1 MRYETIKSVLLIFLV
16 LTSAVLTWT
25 LWTFQPKYEFNDK
38 KLVHEVSKI
47 SDPKDVGEIVRPVKL
62 LLHMDNEH
70 FGIVD
75 EKKIGETLQ
84 VLSSWS
90 FYDLGDARS
99 YSQDQIRSLAQ
110 RNNTLELIFPDL
122 VPFDLYKGIFSFES
136 ESLPRGSFDRLVIHW
151 EDGSGEDGTGFFISN
166 KEGNV
171 YESHV
176 NYEHIQALLNHLD
189 KQKSQFPEFKAYE
202 LPDGRVKYL
211 PAKETVMYRYHYY
224 ADYVDP
230 TEFKDALFK
239 DPSLVR
245 KIREDSTGEKLTDP
259 TSMMNVDKAT
269 SMISY
274 VNPSQ
279 ATDETTS
286 QDSMDLLKKSI
297 EFINEH
303 AGWTDNYKYF
313 SMDPTT
319 QKTTF
324 QLFLKGY
331 PVFNT
336 EGMSEIKLYWGKE
349 EVYQYRRPYFSLD
362 IPLPNPDKV
371 YLASGEEVMDTLLAD
386 PNIDID
392 KLHELILGYRIY
404 KNPENSKVIIL
415 EPSWY
420 YLYKDTWE
428 RFEVKEVRGNLS
440 GLG

>member
-1 MRYETIKSVLLIFLV
+1 MRYETIKSVLLVFLV
-16 LTSAVLTWT
+16 ITSAVLTWT

-38 KLVHEVSKI
+38 KQVHEVSI
-47 SDPKDVGEIVRPVKL
+47 SDSKDVGEVIRPVKL
-62 LLHMDNEH
+62 LLHMDSGH

-84 VLSSWS
+84 ELSSWS

-99 YSQDQIRSLAQ
+99 YSQDQIRAIAQ
-110 RNNTLELIFPDL
+110 RENSLELIFPDL
-122 VPFDLYKGIFSFES
+122 VPFDLYKGILRFEA
-136 ESLPRGSFDRLVIHW
+136 ESLPGGSFDRLVIHW
-151 EDGSGEDGTGFFISN
+151 EGESKEDGIGYFISN
-166 KEGNV
+166 KEGKV

-176 NYEHIQALLNHLD
+176 NHEYIQALLNRLE
-189 KQKSQFPEFKAYE
+189 KQTSQFPEFKAYE

-224 ADYVDP
+224 ADYIDP
-230 TEFKDALFK
+230 NKFKEALFK

-245 KIREDSTGEKLTDP
+245 KISEDAIGEKLTDP
-259 TSMMNVDKAT
+259 TSMMNVNKANST
-269 SMISY
+269 IDY

-279 ATDETTS
+279 VVDTANG
-286 QDSMDLLKKSI
+286 QVNIDLLKRSI
-297 EFINEH
+297 DFINEH

-313 SMDPTT
+313 GMDPTT

-331 PVFNT
+331 PVFNA

-362 IPLPNPDKV
+362 IPLPHPEKV
-371 YLASGEEVMDTLLAD
+371 YLSSGEEVMDTLLAD
-386 PNIDID
+386 PNIDIN
-392 KLHELILGYRIY
+392 KLQELILGYRIY

-420 YLYKDTWE
+420 YLYKGTWE
-428 RFEVKEVRGNLS
+428 RFEVKEARGNLS